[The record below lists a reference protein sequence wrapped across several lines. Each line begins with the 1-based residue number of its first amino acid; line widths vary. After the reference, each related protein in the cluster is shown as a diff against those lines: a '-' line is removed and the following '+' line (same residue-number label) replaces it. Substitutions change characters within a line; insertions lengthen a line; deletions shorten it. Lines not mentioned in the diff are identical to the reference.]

1 MPKYYFSEII
11 HFQSHSESPD
21 ANQRIKKT
29 TYEVFKA
36 CTYNLFYESETC
48 SSNSHWKLNLN
59 SKVILHLAD
68 FIKIQFRIMK
78 TAISKQG

>member
-48 SSNSHWKLNLN
+48 SSNSH
-59 SKVILHLAD
+59 
-68 FIKIQFRIMK
+68 
-78 TAISKQG
+78 